1 MSVARRGF
9 GTMRQVITMGPR
21 EAAERRPIP
30 TLSFDPQESTGR
42 AGFTRW
48 RDLLSILFEAEPAG
62 AADETGLA
70 GSATAFHLGSLL
82 MLRIGGPAMT
92 LRRTNATV
100 ARGALDHCMVTL
112 YLEGGCT
119 VSKGG
124 STVAMRTGDIGFLNL
139 GCPVTVETSAFQLL
153 ALVIPRD
160 GLAPLVKVPEALH
173 GLVLPADSAV
183 GMLLNDHL
191 RTLDAQL
198 PALDAPAAMAVAD
211 GIAGLIAACVGSA
224 IDTRNPVDEPRGAL
238 LDRIKEFIEMKLEAP
253 ELGTAL
259 ICDSFGLSRSALYRL
274 FEPLGGV
281 AKHVRDRRL
290 ARALDDLVTPRRDRP
305 RIVDIAYHWG
315 FGSEASFI
323 RAFRTNYGMSP
334 GEARETAGYVRWT
347 SRKDAA
353 AIERVLHRWMRS
365 LTPQASQCGAI
376 RRS

>member
-1 MSVARRGF
+1 
-9 GTMRQVITMGPR
+9 MRQGITMGPR
-21 EAAERRPIP
+21 EAAAERPSIP
-30 TLSFDPQESTGR
+30 TLSFDPEEFSGR

-82 MLRIGGPAMT
+82 MLRIGGPAMA
-92 LRRTNATV
+92 LRRTNATI
-100 ARGALDHCMVTL
+100 ARGALDHCLVKL
-112 YLEGGCT
+112 YLEGNCT
-119 VSKGG
+119 LSKGG
-124 STVAMRTGDIGFLNL
+124 NTGTMRTGDIGFLNL
-139 GCPVTVETSAFQLL
+139 GSPVAVETSAFQLL
-153 ALVIPRD
+153 ALVIPWD
-160 GLAPLVKVPEALH
+160 GLDPLVKAPEALH
-173 GLVLPADSAV
+173 GLVLSADSAV

-191 RTLDAQL
+191 RALDAQL
-198 PALDAPAAMAVAD
+198 PELDAAAARAVAD

-224 IDTRNPVDEPRGAL
+224 IDARSPADEPRGAL
-238 LDRIKEFIEMKLEAP
+238 LDRIKEFIEMRLEAP

-290 ARALDDLVTPRRDRP
+290 ARALDDLVIPRRDRP

-315 FGSEASFI
+315 FGSEASFG
-323 RAFRTNYGMSP
+323 RAFRSNYGMSP
-334 GEARETAGYVRWT
+334 GEARETAQNMRRT
-347 SRKDAA
+347 ARKDAA

-365 LTPQASQCGAI
+365 LTPQASQGGAI

>member
-1 MSVARRGF
+1 MD
-9 GTMRQVITMGPR
+9 PR
-21 EAAERRPIP
+21 ETAAERQSIP
-30 TLSFDPQESTGR
+30 TLSFDPQETPGR

-62 AADETGLA
+62 TADETGFA

-82 MLRIGGPAMT
+82 MLRIGGPAMA
-92 LRRTNATV
+92 LRRTTAAI
-100 ARGALDHCMVTL
+100 ARDALDHCMVTL
-112 YLEGGCT
+112 HLEGGCT

-124 STVAMRTGDIGFLNL
+124 STVTIRTGDVGFLTL
-139 GCPVTVETSAFQLL
+139 GCPATIETSAFQLL
-153 ALVIPRD
+153 ALVIPRQ
-160 GLAPLVKVPEALH
+160 GLAPLVKAPEALH
-173 GLVLPADSAV
+173 GLVLSADSAV

-191 RTLDAQL
+191 RALDAQL
-198 PALDAPAAMAVAD
+198 PALDASSAMAVAD

-224 IDTRNPVDEPRGAL
+224 IDARGPIDEPRGAL
-238 LDRIKEFIEMKLEAP
+238 LDRITEFIEMKLEAP

-290 ARALDDLVTPRRDRP
+290 ARALDDLVTPRRERP

-315 FGSEASFI
+315 FGSEASFS
-323 RAFRTNYGMSP
+323 RAFRTTYGMSP
-334 GEARETAGYVRWT
+334 GEARETARYMRRT
-347 SRKDAA
+347 AQRDAA

-365 LTPQASQCGAI
+365 LTASCCPPAP
-376 RRS
+376 RAPR